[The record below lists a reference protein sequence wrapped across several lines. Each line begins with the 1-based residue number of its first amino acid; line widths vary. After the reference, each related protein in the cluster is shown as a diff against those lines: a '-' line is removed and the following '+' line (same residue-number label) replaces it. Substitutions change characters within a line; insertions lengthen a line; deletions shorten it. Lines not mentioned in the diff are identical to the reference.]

1 MNFSNLFG
9 IPSAPRRHR
18 GQFSRRNRERFSL
31 PHLSSSLRAN
41 RKSFLSPTLNSK
53 EYIIALAGNPN
64 TGKSTLF
71 NALTGLRQHTGNWPG
86 KTVVQYRGSCNLKG
100 KKVTLVDLPGIY
112 SLLTN
117 TIEGEIARDFICFA
131 RPDAIVIVVDSTCL
145 ERNLNLVLQ
154 ILEITPKVILCANL
168 MDEAKKKNLHIKIS
182 ELEKKLGI
190 PVIPTAARS
199 GKGLNKL
206 KSAMDDLICGRITTQ
221 PYRLHY
227 SAEIEKAISEMEI
240 ELAPIVTNGLSPR
253 WVALQLLTG
262 DSTFI
267 NGIEKYLAGKQIDGG
282 DSE

>member
-1 MNFSNLFG
+1 MSFSNLFG
-9 IPSAPRRHR
+9 LRHR
-18 GQFSRRNRERFSL
+18 GRFSL
-31 PHLSSSLRAN
+31 SHLTSSICAN
-41 RKSFLSPTLNSK
+41 RKGFPSPSLNSE

-86 KTVVQYRGSCNLKG
+86 KTVAQYSGSCNLNG
-100 KKVTLVDLPGIY
+100 KKATLVDLPGIY

-131 RPDAIVIVVDSTCL
+131 RPDATVIVVDSTCL

-168 MDEAKKKNLHIKIS
+168 MDEAKKKNLHIEIS

-190 PVIPTAARS
+190 PVIPTAARN

-206 KSAMDDLICGRITTQ
+206 KSAMDDLICGRITTR
-221 PYRLHY
+221 PYRLQY

-262 DSTFI
+262 DSKFI
-267 NGIEKYLAGKQIDGG
+267 NGIEKYLAGKQQDGG
-282 DSE
+282 SSE

>member
-1 MNFSNLFG
+1 LSLSNRFG
-9 IPSAPRRHR
+9 LRHR
-18 GQFSRRNRERFSL
+18 GRFSL
-31 PHLSSSLRAN
+31 RHRGLRHRGRFSLSHLPSSICTN
-41 RKSFLSPTLNSK
+41 RNGFPNPSINSK

-86 KTVVQYRGSCNLKG
+86 KTVAQNSGSCNLNG

-154 ILEITPKVILCANL
+154 VLEITSKVILCVNL
-168 MDEAKKKNLHIKIS
+168 MDEAKKKNLLIEIN

-190 PVIPTAARS
+190 PVIPTTARS
-199 GKGLNKL
+199 GKGLNIL
-206 KSAMDDLICGRITTQ
+206 KSTMDDLISGRITTR

-227 SAEIEKAISEMEI
+227 SAEIEKAIGEMEI

-262 DSTFI
+262 DSAFI

-282 DSE
+282 SSE